1 MPTAPTQ
8 DTSTGVVDFG
18 AMLSGG
24 SMPWSVTYGR
34 TSIHRDIQRMVDT
47 DPIMSAAAQVWT
59 DSITSP
65 NGDEQVVKINCKDD
79 ALKQE
84 FEELRKRVGL
94 DSLIKQSTYEMK
106 TFGNAF
112 PENVINADFDIVRV
126 KFLPEEYMVIRR
138 SPDGRL
144 GWEVQQDGTTKAV
157 PPYAEVLPGGSVGVA
172 IEFEDWQV
180 YHIADTPIRRDGY
193 GTSLFGA
200 LRRDWKALDYAESSL
215 TIARIMRAYSKN
227 VHVIPMPV
235 SVTPQDRDE
244 RIKAYKTAMNRT
256 QVMDWR
262 GDEKVPGEARS
273 ALTVDRDVFVIKYFD
288 ADLKAVSGEVQLL
301 DPQNQQLQNIND
313 VEHAQ
318 RKILVGIGIPP
329 GILGIEADVSSHALF
344 QGKERAFGRRCRAG
358 QTAQKQWVRW
368 LFDTQRKLKGTWEP
382 DTEYDIEMPEVQMQ
396 DNEIRARTEL
406 LMARTADILAKAG
419 ALDAKGIGQHYTDL
433 PDEQITAILARIA
446 AEPKPAPPPIV
457 VKAGGNG
464 AALPA
469 ENPEP
474 TVRV

>member
-1 MPTAPTQ
+1 M
-8 DTSTGVVDFG
+8 
-18 AMLSGG
+18 SGG
-24 SMPWSVTYGR
+24 SMPWTVAYGR
-34 TSIHRDIQRMVDT
+34 TAIHRDIQRMIDT

-65 NGDEQVVKINCKDD
+65 NGDEQVVKINCEDQSVE
-79 ALKQE
+79 AE
-84 FEELRKRVGL
+84 FEELRKRIGL
-94 DSLIKQSTYEMK
+94 DDLVRQSTYEMK
-106 TFGNAF
+106 AYGNVF
-112 PENVINADFDIVRV
+112 PENVVNADFDIVRV
-126 KFLPEEYMVIRR
+126 KFLPEEYMVIRK
-138 SPDGRL
+138 SPDGRA
-144 GWEVQQDGTTKAV
+144 GWEVQQNGELKEV
-157 PPYAEVLPGGSVGVA
+157 PPYAEILPGGSGTAA

-180 YHIADTPIRRDGY
+180 YHIADTPVRRDGY

-227 VHVIPMPV
+227 VHIIPMPLGV
-235 SVTPQDRDE
+235 SPADRDE
-244 RIKAYKTAMNRT
+244 RIKAYKASMNRT

-273 ALTVDRDVFVIKYFD
+273 ALSVDRDVFTIKYFNN
-288 ADLKAVSGEVQLL
+288 DLKSVGGEVQLL

-318 RKILVGIGIPP
+318 RKILVGLGIPP

-344 QGKERAFGRRCRAG
+344 QGQERAYGRRCRAG

-382 DTEYDIEMPEVQMQ
+382 DTEYEIEMPEVQMQ

-406 LMARTADILAKAG
+406 LRARTADILANRNAI
-419 ALDAKGIGQHYTDL
+419 DAKAIGKHYTDL
-433 PDEQITAILARIA
+433 SDEQITAIQARMA
-446 AEPKPAPPPIV
+446 AEPKPAPVV
-457 VKAGGNG
+457 VKAGSNG

-469 ENPEP
+469 ENPE
-474 TVRV
+474 TAVRV